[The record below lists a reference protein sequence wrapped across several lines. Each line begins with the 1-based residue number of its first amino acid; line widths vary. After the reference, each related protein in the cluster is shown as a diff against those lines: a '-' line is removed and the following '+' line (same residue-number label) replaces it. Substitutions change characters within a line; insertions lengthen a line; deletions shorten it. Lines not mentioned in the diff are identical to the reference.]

1 MDKEEIKKAISILT
15 EANGIILDLPMHM
28 MEDMAENA
36 DVDALHAANVVEEI
50 ADYLDMILASLETQG
65 K

>member
-1 MDKEEIKKAISILT
+1 MDKKEIKKAISILMK
-15 EANGIILDLPMHM
+15 ANGVILDLPLYM

-36 DVDALHAANVVEEI
+36 DVDALHTANVVEEI
-50 ADYLDMILASLETQG
+50 ADYLDMVLASLEAQG